1 MTRKVS
7 KSSRVNRRRRRRS
20 ARPRRGILLVI
31 VLLVITLLSLAG
43 YSYSE
48 YMFSE
53 YRGTR
58 VNARLVQAR
67 LAAESG
73 VESMK
78 VFLMQDKATIEAAGG
93 TYENPPYFQMIPVQ
107 ESDSD
112 RDRCRFAVIAPIED
126 DDGARSIRFGLEDE
140 STRLNINALPV
151 LESIGKQISEVNAL
165 VTGEEPSENPGRDLL
180 MALPG
185 MTEDTADAILDFI
198 DADEEPR
205 EFGCE
210 SDYYSQRSPGYQCRN
225 GPLMSVEELLLVR
238 GVTPALLFGPDVN
251 RNGVIDPSEEGRDS
265 GVGPQSG
272 WAAYLTLFG
281 QERNVRADGTPRI
294 NLNNSDLEALY
305 DEMKAASM
313 PDEWINFII
322 AYRQNGPYRGTNP
335 TSGGTAP
342 APDFTGEGAATGK
355 MQFSQVLDLV
365 GAKVQVLDKE
375 SGMDSD
381 DAARRVIDSPFPDAL
396 HGLYLPELMD
406 LCTTNASPVI
416 PGRININQ
424 ASATIL
430 AGIPGMT
437 EDILQGIL
445 DSRTPE
451 ATDSD
456 PVRRTETW
464 LLAEGIATLDEM
476 KALMPYIN
484 AGGSVYRAQ
493 VVGYFDRDG
502 PAARLETVI
511 DATTTAPRIVFWRDI
526 SHLGPGYASELLGVE
541 SRDASN

>member
-1 MTRKVS
+1 
-7 KSSRVNRRRRRRS
+7 
-20 ARPRRGILLVI
+20 
-31 VLLVITLLSLAG
+31 
-43 YSYSE
+43 
-48 YMFSE
+48 
-53 YRGTR
+53 
-58 VNARLVQAR
+58 
-67 LAAESG
+67 
-73 VESMK
+73 
-78 VFLMQDKATIEAAGG
+78 
-93 TYENPPYFQMIPVQ
+93 
-107 ESDSD
+107 
-112 RDRCRFAVIAPIED
+112 
-126 DDGARSIRFGLEDE
+126 
-140 STRLNINALPV
+140 
-151 LESIGKQISEVNAL
+151 
-165 VTGEEPSENPGRDLL
+165 VTGEEPSESPGRDLL

-265 GVGPQSG
+265 GSGSQSG

-281 QERNVRADGTPRI
+281 QERNVRADGTARI

-313 PDEWINFII
+313 PDDWMNFII
-322 AYRQNGPYRGTNP
+322 AYRQNGPYRGTNA
-335 TSGGTAP
+335 TSGAKAP
-342 APDFTGEGAATGK
+342 TPDFTAMDGAKGNF
-355 MQFSQVLDLV
+355 QLSQVLDLV
-365 GAKVQVLDKE
+365 GAKVQITN
-375 SGMDSD
+375 D
-381 DAARRVIDSPFPDAL
+381 DEPQTRSVVDSPFPDAL

-511 DATTTAPRIVFWRDI
+511 DATTAAPRIVFWRDI

-541 SRDASN
+541 TRDASN